1 MTSVLAFILIAL
13 LLTVQ
18 SISVKILTTPSDLET
33 SQYDFVV
40 VGGGTAVIRPATIRI
55 VPLLT

>member
-1 MTSVLAFILIAL
+1 MISVLAFVLIVL
-13 LLTVQ
+13 FLTVP

-40 VGGGTAVIRPATIRI
+40 VGGGTAVSRPATICI
-55 VPLLT
+55 EPLLT

>member
-40 VGGGTAVIRPATIRI
+40 VGGGTAVSRPATIRI